1 MYQNN
6 LVPVDG
12 SATANLG
19 LDEAVKLARL
29 TSGRIRLVHVIDEL
43 SMMVGLEW
51 GAAMPLNA
59 LQQLR
64 DGGQAILEA
73 ATSRVRKQGVEV
85 DTVLIDNLSSR
96 VADQVL
102 CQAAEWPAELIV
114 LGTHGRRGLPRL
126 LMGSDAEQII
136 RLATMPVLMVR
147 GAAKS

>member
-1 MYQNN
+1 MYQNI

-29 TSGRIRLVHVIDEL
+29 SSGRIRLVHVIDEL

-51 GAAMPLNA
+51 GAAMPVNA

-64 DGGQAILEA
+64 DGGQAILES
-73 ATSRVRKQGVEV
+73 ATARVRKQGVEV

-102 CQAAEWPAELIV
+102 RQAAEWPAELIV

-136 RLATMPVLMVR
+136 RLATMPVLIVR
-147 GAAKS
+147 GAVKS

>member
-1 MYQNN
+1 MYQNI

-102 CQAAEWPAELIV
+102 RQAAEWPAELIV

-147 GAAKS
+147 GTAKS